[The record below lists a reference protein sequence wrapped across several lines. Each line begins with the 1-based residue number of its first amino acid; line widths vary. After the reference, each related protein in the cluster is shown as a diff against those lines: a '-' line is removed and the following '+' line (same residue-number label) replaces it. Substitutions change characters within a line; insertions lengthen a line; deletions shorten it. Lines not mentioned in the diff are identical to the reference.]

1 MNPIKQ
7 RLAHRHTAQG
17 FTIVEM
23 LLALSGVAFLLLF
36 VVFAIMHVTGLYTK
50 GIALRQIN
58 QTGREVTDELAR
70 AIRYGGTVV
79 APDASN
85 RLCVGGKAYI
95 WNNRGETTNKYTDDV
110 PVNFARSD
118 DTSYCADTSK
128 KIDPDASTALIGGV
142 ATVQKLIITR
152 SDPVS
157 PLYSISLVVSTSGDN
172 APSLTGTGEYQCD
185 THFWQYCA
193 FGQFETVVYARN

>member
-1 MNPIKQ
+1 MSPIRR
-7 RLAHRHTAQG
+7 RLTHRRAAPG

-95 WNNRGETTNKYTDDV
+95 WNNSGETTNKYADDS
-110 PVNFARSD
+110 PVNFVRSD

-128 KIDPDASTALIGGV
+128 KIDPDASTVLIGGV
-142 ATVQKLIITR
+142 ATVQQLVISR
-152 SDPVS
+152 SDSVT
-157 PLYSISLVVSTSGDN
+157 PLYSIRLVVSTSGDN
-172 APSLTGTGEYQCD
+172 APSLTGTDEYQCD
-185 THFWQYCA
+185 TQFGQYCA